1 MESLVSFSKLELF
14 SSIKNL
20 IYLKTQLLYIQLF

>member
-1 MESLVSFSKLELF
+1 MESLVSLSKLELF

-20 IYLKTQLLYIQLF
+20 FYLKTQLLHIQLF

>member
-1 MESLVSFSKLELF
+1 MESLVSLSKLELF

-20 IYLKTQLLYIQLF
+20 FYIQTQLLYNQLF